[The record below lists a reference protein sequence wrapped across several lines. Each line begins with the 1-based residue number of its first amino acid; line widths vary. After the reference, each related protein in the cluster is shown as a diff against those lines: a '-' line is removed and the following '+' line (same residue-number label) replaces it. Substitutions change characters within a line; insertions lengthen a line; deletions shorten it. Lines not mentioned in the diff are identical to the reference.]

1 MPSTHSELP
10 PSSADKWLQC
20 HAWRRLNAGLVSKS
34 NAAADQGTL
43 AHSHLEKSLREAYP
57 LPEGFSVPVIEEEP
71 PPKPIRGKK
80 TIPITPVEEIQE
92 LGATPKDMADHLE
105 TVMDWLQDEHG
116 TVCAELRMDFGSQ
129 FGFEGLTGTSD
140 VVIVSPQ
147 LLTIGDL
154 KYGLGVVEVTE
165 NPQLMVYLSAA
176 VAFFGKRPLYRL
188 VVMQPRAY
196 HKHGP
201 IRDFWV
207 TNEELDEFNAVL
219 EHAIR
224 QNYSPTGKAVPGD
237 WCRHWC
243 KALPTCEAVQ
253 KKVLEVFKNNPI
265 QPRGPK
271 RVASRGRGR

>member
-1 MPSTHSELP
+1 MANGHSDLP
-10 PSSADKWLQC
+10 PSSADKWIRC
-20 HAWRRLNAGLVSKS
+20 FAWFRLNAGLVSKS
-34 NAAADQGTL
+34 NAAADQGTR
-43 AHSHLEKSLREAYP
+43 AHAHLEKNLREAYP

-71 PPKPIRGKK
+71 PPKPPRGKRV
-80 TIPITPVEEIQE
+80 IPITPEPAPEE
-92 LGATPKDMADHLE
+92 LGATPQDMADHLE
-105 TVMDWLQDEHG
+105 TILDWLQDEHG
-116 TVCAELRMDFGSQ
+116 TICAELRMDFGSQ

-154 KYGLGVVEVTE
+154 KYGFGVVEVVE

-176 VAFFGKRPLYRL
+176 VAFFGRRPLYRL

-224 QNYSPTGKAVPGD
+224 ANYSRNGKAVPGD
-237 WCRHWC
+237 HCRHFC

-253 KKVLEVFKNNPI
+253 KQVIDLFKNNPI